1 MEKQFAKLLEFP
13 DLIVA
18 TPGRLLHVLVEMDL
32 KLSSVEY
39 VVFDEADRLFE
50 MGFHEQLNEIL
61 HRLPQY
67 KQTLLFSATL
77 PQQLVDFARAGLNE
91 PELIRLDVESKLSE
105 NLRTVYIGCRFTDKL
120 AVLLYLLKSVID
132 PYDSTVVFVPTRHHV
147 EYVRAMLAA
156 DLIDSTFVF
165 SALEQK
171 LRNENVHRFKTKK
184 VNVMIVTDLA
194 ARGIDI
200 PILDNVINFNF
211 PAKPK
216 LFVHRVGRV
225 ARAGR
230 SGTAYSI
237 LSFDEL
243 PFAYE
248 LSLFLNH
255 PFKTPT
261 DQSNAQ
267 ENGLYGLTPQQLLD
281 EENETIKKHL
291 ETKKDLRDQLKVCEN
306 AYKHYLKTRE
316 KPSGEAVRKMKQYAG
331 ESIAVHPIFSQADG
345 DEEERKKSCLLDSIR
360 NFKTSATIFEI
371 DRKKQ
376 KANSVITESRKH
388 FRSVIDKKVKTKE
401 LEDQQEEYERQ
412 TEITDFKQDDYY
424 LPYQSKDHHTEKGL
438 AINENRSLLQSS
450 VFAIQ
455 GDEQEELR
463 KGKLNEKHWDRKKK
477 KFVGEIEDVRAKKF
491 KTESGNWISASYKTD
506 MFKKWKE
513 KNKIENVPS
522 AENTVSFD
530 DDDKLKQRN
539 QEVMKMVSRKF
550 KTRGVKGQ
558 QSELKDKS
566 EIVKK
571 RMIKERHDKY
581 QEMKEK
587 KQQKGR
593 SGKRA
598 GGRSAR
604 GRSGG
609 RSGGRPGAKSGGRPG
624 GRSTGGKSG
633 GRGFKKAPAAGKA
646 GKGFKRKAGNR
657 K

>member
-13 DLIVA
+13 DVIVA

-120 AVLLYLLKSVID
+120 SVLLYLLKSVIHRD
-132 PYDSTVVFVPTRHHV
+132 DSTVVFVPTRHHV
-147 EYVRAMLAA
+147 EYVRAVLSA

-171 LRNENVHRFKTKK
+171 LRNENVHKFKTKQ

-230 SGTAYSI
+230 YGTAYSI

-243 PFAYE
+243 PFVYE

-255 PFKTPT
+255 PFKTANE
-261 DQSNAQ
+261 QSGVQ
-267 ENGLYGLTPQQLLD
+267 EDGLYGLMPQQLLD
-281 EENETIKKHL
+281 EENETIRKHI
-291 ETKKDLRDQLKVCEN
+291 ETKKDLRDMLKVCEN

-316 KPSGEAVRKMKQYAG
+316 KPSGESVRKMKQYNG
-331 ESIAVHPIFSQADG
+331 ESIAVHPIFRQSNG
-345 DEEERKKSCLLDSIR
+345 DANGDDEERKKSSLLESIR

-376 KANSVITESRKH
+376 KANSVISESRKH
-388 FRSVIDKKVKTKE
+388 FRNVIDKKVKTKE
-401 LEDQQEEYERQ
+401 LEDQQEQYEKQ
-412 TEITDFKQDDYY
+412 TETADYKEDDYY
-424 LPYQSKDHHTEKGL
+424 LPYLSKDHHTEKGL
-438 AINENRSLLQSS
+438 QINENRSLLQSS
-450 VFAIQ
+450 VFSIQ
-455 GDEQEELR
+455 GDEQEEMR

-506 MFKKWKE
+506 MFKRWKE
-513 KNKIENVPS
+513 KNKIESVPS
-522 AENTVSFD
+522 AAENTVSFE
-530 DDDKLKQRN
+530 DDDKQRQLKQRN

-550 KTRGVKGQ
+550 KTRGVKGK

-581 QEMKEK
+581 QEMK
-587 KQQKGR
+587 QQKGR
-593 SGKRA
+593 PGKKG
-598 GGRSAR
+598 GGRSGGPGKSGAR
-604 GRSGG
+604 SGARSGG
-609 RSGGRPGAKSGGRPG
+609 RSGSRAARRTPARA
-624 GRSTGGKSG
+624 GGKT
-633 GRGFKKAPAAGKA
+633 
-646 GKGFKRKAGNR
+646 GKGFARRKGG
-657 K
+657 KK